1 LVDILVMSCNH
12 RYMIGRQDY
21 RSLSILIGA
30 VLMTACIAFGLITIF
45 LPAATTAAEM
55 SVQLHVETR
64 DVYQGESFLV
74 QIEVNGSDRAEP
86 PEFPDIDG
94 FSVEYVGGSNNSS
107 QSITIINGKVER
119 VVRKGYVFNYRFTPL
134 KTGRLVIPSIRVEV
148 EGKKFTT
155 SSVTVAVRKPGKSE
169 DFKLRI
175 DLSDSECYTAE
186 PVVMTVT
193 WYLRRNVEDA
203 RFTIPV
209 LGNDSFDFVD
219 PQVEIDRGKKY
230 HRIRVGRG
238 EVIAEEGSGMLE
250 GKRYTTLKFSKVL
263 IPRESG
269 TFVIPEAVVECEAIT
284 GVGSVRDFFS
294 DNFFS
299 SRGGRLRKYVV
310 SSNSLRLTVRQLPL
324 EGRPPGFSGL
334 VGEFRISASADPV
347 KVNVG
352 DPITLKITMEGA
364 DYLGNVELP
373 PLGNQEALTSNFKVP
388 DERAAGKIVD
398 GKKIFTQT
406 IRARSDQ
413 VTQIPSLK
421 LVYFDTERE
430 RYQVASSK
438 PIPIE
443 VIPTRIV
450 TAGDAEGIKDNQ
462 TGTPLEKWKEGIAY
476 NYQGEEIIRPQSY
489 GVFSLFSSRILLLLL
504 VLPPL
509 GYLILLSSTAA
520 VRKHRSRPEIRRA
533 RSAFKRFKR
542 RVKSIGREEPHLA
555 YSDFCSRMMEAMR
568 NYLGD
573 RFGRPGSAIT
583 GRDVDDILMG
593 REISA
598 GLIADLKNIM
608 DIFEGG
614 SFAGEGSEVRSR
626 KDLIK
631 IATETVRKLEKI
643 L

>member
-1 LVDILVMSCNH
+1 MTYCVPLEALLVS
-12 RYMIGRQDY
+12 
-21 RSLSILIGA
+21 
-30 VLMTACIAFGLITIF
+30 ACIAFGLITVF
-45 LPAATTAAEM
+45 LPAGIAAGEM
-55 SVQLHVETR
+55 SVQLNVETR

-74 QIEVNGSDRAEP
+74 QIEVNGSDRAQP

-94 FSVEYVGGSNNSS
+94 FSVEYMGGSNNSS

-134 KTGRLVIPSIRVEV
+134 KTGRLVIPSITVKVED
-148 EGKKFTT
+148 KKFSTR
-155 SSVTVAVRKPGKSE
+155 SVTVAVRKPGKSE
-169 DFKLRI
+169 DFKLRM
-175 DLSDSECYTAE
+175 DLSDRECYTGE
-186 PVVMTVT
+186 PVVLTVT
-193 WYLRRNVEDA
+193 WYLRRNVEEV

-209 LGNDSFDFVD
+209 LGNDSFDFLD
-219 PQVEIDRGKKY
+219 PQIEIDRNKKY
-230 HRIRVGRG
+230 HRLRLGKG
-238 EVIAEEGSGMLE
+238 EVIAEEGSGMVE

-263 IPRESG
+263 IPGERG

-310 SSNSLRLTVRQLPL
+310 SSNSLRLTVKELPA

-352 DPITLKITMEGA
+352 DPITLKVTVEGA

-373 PLGNQEALTSNFKVP
+373 PLGDQKDLISNFKVP
-388 DERAAGKIVD
+388 DERAAGKIAD

-406 IRARSDQ
+406 IRARNDK
-413 VTQIPSLK
+413 VNQIPSLE
-421 LVYFDTERE
+421 LIYFDTEKE
-430 RYQVASSK
+430 SYQVTSSQ

-450 TAGDAEGIKDNQ
+450 TAGDAEGIKSSQ
-462 TGTPLEKWKEGIAY
+462 TGAPLEKWKEGIAY
-476 NYQGEEIIRPQSY
+476 NYQGEEIIQPQSY
-489 GVFSLFSSRILLLLL
+489 GVSSLFSSRLILLLL
-504 VLPPL
+504 VLPPA
-509 GYLILLSSTAA
+509 GYIILLSSAA
-520 VRKHRSRPEIRRA
+520 VVRKHRSRPEIRRA
-533 RSAFKRFKR
+533 RGAFKRFKR
-542 RVKSIGREEPHLA
+542 RMKSIGREPDLA
-555 YSDFCSRMMEAMR
+555 YSDFCSRMMEAMK

-573 RFGRPGSAIT
+573 RFGRPASAIT
-583 GRDVDDILMG
+583 GRDVDDILKE
-593 REISA
+593 RDISA
-598 GLIADLKNIM
+598 DLVSDLRNIM

-614 SFAGEGSEVRSR
+614 SFSGEGGQARSR
-626 KDLIK
+626 KDLMA
-631 IATETVRKLEKI
+631 IATETVRKLEKS